1 MRKYRKI
8 LRNREARIKRRLDR
22 KHWTAQP
29 APMLSGGNVH
39 YEMSFRVEAINCG
52 GIGAFHTLVQRIG
65 LVDEIDEHLH
75 LLKVHLPY
83 HESDHVLN
91 IAYNVLVGGQ
101 RLEDIEY
108 QRQDVTFLNAL
119 DASRLP
125 DPTTAGDFTRRFDEV
140 GIATL
145 MDCINRSRARL
156 WNTRGREL
164 LREEAL
170 IDIDGTLAP
179 TTGWCKQGIGLSY
192 NGVWGYHP
200 LVVSLANTKE
210 ILFLENRPANAPSH
224 KGAEK
229 WIDAAIDLVAPYTER
244 VCLRGDT
251 DFALTRHF
259 DRWSE
264 RADFVFGMDAS
275 PGLVERAQAVDPGD
289 WKPLHRKVKNEGTTQ
304 MRSKPENV
312 RVQIVKDKE
321 LKNIRLDSE
330 HVAEIVYTPGRAK
343 KAYRLVML
351 RKNLSIER
359 GEQVL
364 FDDIRY
370 FFYITTR
377 WDLSLDELI
386 QLANERCD
394 QENVIEQ
401 LKNGVNAMRMPV
413 DNLLSNWAYMV
424 MAALAWNLKAWFAL
438 TVRRRERRKQLLN
451 MEFRKFLKNLIWLPT
466 QILKR
471 GRRTVYR
478 ILNHNSWKS
487 DFFSAWETIKK
498 LRPA

>member
-1 MRKYRKI
+1 
-8 LRNREARIKRRLDR
+8 
-22 KHWTAQP
+22 
-29 APMLSGGNVH
+29 MLSGGNVH
-39 YEMSFRVEAINCG
+39 YEMSSRVEAISSG

-65 LVDEIDEHLH
+65 LPEELDKHLH

-125 DPTTAGDFTRRFDEV
+125 DPTTAGDFTRRFDEDE
-140 GIATL
+140 ISTL
-145 MDCINRSRARL
+145 MDCINRARTKL
-156 WNTRGREL
+156 WKTRGRDL
-164 LREEAL
+164 LRDEAL

-179 TTGWCKQGIGLSY
+179 TTGWHKQGIGLSY

-229 WIDAAIDLVAPYTER
+229 WIDAAIDLVTPYTER
-244 VCLRGDT
+244 ACLRGDT

-259 DRWSE
+259 DKWSE

-275 PGLVERAQAVDPGD
+275 PGLVERANAVDPGD
-289 WKPLHRKVKNEGTTQ
+289 WQPLNRKATYAVKTQ
-304 MRSKPENV
+304 PRSKPENV
-312 RVQIVKDKE
+312 RAQIVKDKE

-330 HVAEIVYTPGRAK
+330 HVAEIAYTPGRAK
-343 KAYRLVML
+343 KTYRLVML
-351 RKNLSIER
+351 RKNLSIEK

-377 WDLSLDELI
+377 WDLSLAEVVD
-386 QLANERCD
+386 LANGRCD

-424 MAALAWNLKAWFAL
+424 MAALAWNIKAWFAL
-438 TVRRRERRKQLLN
+438 TVRRRERCKQLLN

-466 QILKR
+466 QILKH

-478 ILNHNSWKS
+478 ILNHNGWTS

-498 LRPA
+498 LKAA

>member
-1 MRKYRKI
+1 MGHLL
-8 LRNREARIKRRLDR
+8 LRR
-22 KHWTAQP
+22 
-29 APMLSGGNVH
+29 
-39 YEMSFRVEAINCG
+39 G
-52 GIGAFHTLVQRIG
+52 GINK
-65 LVDEIDEHLH
+65 E
-75 LLKVHLPY
+75 
-83 HESDHVLN
+83 
-91 IAYNVLVGGQ
+91 
-101 RLEDIEY
+101 
-108 QRQDVTFLNAL
+108 
-119 DASRLP
+119 
-125 DPTTAGDFTRRFDEV
+125 
-140 GIATL
+140 
-145 MDCINRSRARL
+145 
-156 WNTRGREL
+156 
-164 LREEAL
+164 
-170 IDIDGTLAP
+170 
-179 TTGWCKQGIGLSY
+179 IGLSY

-229 WIDAAIDLVAPYTER
+229 WIDAAIDLVEPYTKR

-275 PGLVERAQAVDPGD
+275 PGLVERANAVDPGD
-289 WKPLHRKVKNEGTTQ
+289 WQPLNRKPRYEVETQ
-304 MRSKPENV
+304 SRTKPKNV
-312 RVQIVKDKE
+312 RAQIVKAKAF
-321 LKNIRLDSE
+321 KNIRLVSE
-330 HVAEIVYTPGRAK
+330 HVTEIAYTPGRAK
-343 KAYRLVML
+343 KTYRLIML
-351 RKNLSIER
+351 RKNLSVEK

-377 WDLSLDELI
+377 WDLTTAEVVE
-386 QLANERCD
+386 LANGRCD

-401 LKNGVNAMRMPV
+401 LKNGVNAMPMPV

-466 QILKR
+466 QILKH

-478 ILNHNSWKS
+478 ILNHNCWTS

-498 LRPA
+498 LKPA

>member
-1 MRKYRKI
+1 
-8 LRNREARIKRRLDR
+8 
-22 KHWTAQP
+22 
-29 APMLSGGNVH
+29 MLSGGGRIQ
-39 YEMSFRVEAINCG
+39 YELAGRSEAISCG
-52 GIGAFHTLVQRIG
+52 GIGAFHTLVHRIG
-65 LVDEIDEHLH
+65 LPEEIDQHLH

-125 DPTTAGDFTRRFDEV
+125 DPTTAGDFTRRFGVFSIE
-140 GIATL
+140 TL
-145 MDCINRSRARL
+145 MHCINRSRSRL
-156 WNTRGREL
+156 WQARGQDL
-164 LREEAL
+164 LKEEAL
-170 IDIDGTLAP
+170 IDVDGTFTP
-179 TTGWCKQGIGLSY
+179 TTGWCKEGIGLSY

-210 ILFLENRPANAPSH
+210 ILFLENRPANVPSH

-229 WIDAAIDLVAPYTER
+229 WIDAAIDLVAPHTKR
-244 VCLRGDT
+244 ICLRGDT
-251 DFALTRHF
+251 DFSLTRHF

-275 PGLVERAQAVDPGD
+275 PGLVARANAVNPENWQVLD
-289 WKPLHRKVKNEGTTQ
+289 RKARYEVKTQ
-304 MRSKPENV
+304 ERSKPENV
-312 RVQIVKDKE
+312 RARIVKDKG

-330 HVAEIVYTPGRAK
+330 HVTEIAYTPGRAQGT
-343 KAYRLVML
+343 YRLIML
-351 RKNLSIER
+351 KKNLSIER
-359 GEQVL
+359 GENTL
-364 FDDIRY
+364 IDDIRY

-377 WDLSLDELI
+377 WDLTPSEVVE
-386 QLANERCD
+386 LANGRCD

-438 TVRRRERRKQLLN
+438 TVRRRERRDQLLK
-451 MEFRKFLKNLIWLPT
+451 MEFRGFLRSLVWIPA
-466 QILKR
+466 QVLKHAR
-471 GRRTVYR
+471 HTVYR
-478 ILNHNSWKS
+478 ILNHNGWTS
-487 DFFSAWETIKK
+487 DFFSAWETIRK
-498 LRPA
+498 LKPA

>member
-1 MRKYRKI
+1 
-8 LRNREARIKRRLDR
+8 
-22 KHWTAQP
+22 
-29 APMLSGGNVH
+29 
-39 YEMSFRVEAINCG
+39 MSSRVEAINCG
-52 GIGAFHTLVQRIG
+52 GIGAFHALVQRLG
-65 LVDEIDEHLH
+65 LPDEIDKSLH

-108 QRQDVTFLNAL
+108 QRQDATFLNAL

-125 DPTTAGDFTRRFDEV
+125 DPTTAGDFTRRFDEAD
-140 GIATL
+140 IETL
-145 MDCINRSRARL
+145 MECINRSRTKL
-156 WNTRGREL
+156 WRTRGHDL
-164 LREEAL
+164 LKEEAL

-179 TTGWCKQGIGLSY
+179 TTGWHKQGIGLSY

-229 WIDAAIDLVAPYTER
+229 WIDAAIDLVGPFTKR

-259 DRWSE
+259 DSWSE
-264 RADFVFGMDAS
+264 RADLVFGMDAY
-275 PGLVERAQAVDPGD
+275 PGLVERENTIKPGD
-289 WKPLHRKVKNEGTTQ
+289 CQPLNRKAKYEVQTQ
-304 MRSKPENV
+304 TRLKSENV
-312 RVQIVKDKE
+312 RAQIVKDKK
-321 LKNIRLDSE
+321 LKNIRLESE
-330 HVAEIVYTPGRAK
+330 HVAEIAYTPGRAK
-343 KAYRLVML
+343 KAYRLIML
-351 RKNLSIER
+351 KKNLSIAK
-359 GEQVL
+359 GEAVL

-377 WDLSLDELI
+377 RDLTAAEVVA
-386 QLANERCD
+386 LANGRCD

-424 MAALAWNLKAWFAL
+424 MAALAWNIKAWFAL
-438 TVRRRERRKQLLN
+438 TVRRRERRTQLLN
-451 MEFRKFLKNLIWLPT
+451 MEFKKFLKNLIWLPT
-466 QILKR
+466 QILKH
-471 GRRTVYR
+471 GRRTIYR
-478 ILNHNSWKS
+478 ILNHNSWTA

-498 LRPA
+498 LKPA

>member
-1 MRKYRKI
+1 MKKYRKI
-8 LRNREARIKRRLDR
+8 LRNREARIQRRLRQRQWHSQAD
-22 KHWTAQP
+22 
-29 APMLSGGNVH
+29 PMLSTGNIH
-39 YEMSFRVEAINCG
+39 YEMSSRVEAVHCG

-65 LVDEIDEHLH
+65 LIDEIDEHLH

-91 IAYNVLVGGQ
+91 ISYNVLVGGQ

-119 DASRLP
+119 NASRLP
-125 DPTTAGDFTRRFDEV
+125 DPTTAGDFTRRFSVDD
-140 GIATL
+140 ISTL
-145 MDCINRSRARL
+145 MDCINRARTKL
-156 WNTRGREL
+156 WKSRGRDL

-179 TTGWCKQGIGLSY
+179 TTGWRKQGIGLSY

-224 KGAEK
+224 KGAER
-229 WIDAAIDLVAPYTER
+229 WIDAAIDLVAPYTKR

-264 RADFVFGMDAS
+264 RVDFVFGMDAS
-275 PGLVERAQAVDPGD
+275 VGLVKRANAVEPGD
-289 WKPLHRKVKNEGTTQ
+289 WQTLNRKSKYEVKTQ
-304 MRSKPENV
+304 TRSKPENV
-312 RVQIVKDKE
+312 RAQIVE
-321 LKNIRLDSE
+321 
-330 HVAEIVYTPGRAK
+330 
-343 KAYRLVML
+343 
-351 RKNLSIER
+351 
-359 GEQVL
+359 
-364 FDDIRY
+364 
-370 FFYITTR
+370 
-377 WDLSLDELI
+377 
-386 QLANERCD
+386 LANGRCD

-424 MAALAWNLKAWFAL
+424 MAALAWNIKAWFAL

-466 QILKR
+466 QIMKH
-471 GRRTVYR
+471 GRRTIYR
-478 ILNHNSWKS
+478 ILNYNSWTS

>member
-1 MRKYRKI
+1 
-8 LRNREARIKRRLDR
+8 
-22 KHWTAQP
+22 
-29 APMLSGGNVH
+29 MLSGGNVH
-39 YEMSFRVEAINCG
+39 YEMSSRVEAIHCG
-52 GIGAFHTLVQRIG
+52 GIGAFHTLAQRIG
-65 LVDEIDEHLH
+65 LIDEIDDHLH

-91 IAYNVLVGGQ
+91 ISYNALVGGQ

-119 DASRLP
+119 NASRLP
-125 DPTTAGDFTRRFDEV
+125 DPTTAGDFTRRFDENS
-140 GIATL
+140 ISIL
-145 MDCINRSRARL
+145 MDCINRSRSRL
-156 WNTRGREL
+156 WNTHGRGL

-179 TTGWCKQGIGLSY
+179 TTGWRKQGIGLSY
-192 NGVWGYHP
+192 SGVWGYHP

-210 ILFLENRPANAPSH
+210 ILFLENRPANVPSH
-224 KGAEK
+224 AGAKK
-229 WIDAAIDLVAPYTER
+229 WIDAAIDLVGPHTKR
-244 VCLRGDT
+244 ICLRGDT

-259 DRWSE
+259 DQWSE

-275 PGLVERAQAVDPGD
+275 RGLVDRATAVDPGD
-289 WKPLHRKVKNEGTTQ
+289 WKPLGRKPKYEVETQ
-304 MRSKPENV
+304 PRSKPENV
-312 RVQIVKDKE
+312 RAQIVKDKE
-321 LKNIRLDSE
+321 LKNIRLESE
-330 HVAEIVYTPGRAK
+330 HVAEITYTPGRAK
-343 KAYRLVML
+343 KPYRLIML
-351 RKNLSIER
+351 KKNLSIER
-359 GEQVL
+359 GEKVL

-377 WDLSLDELI
+377 WDLSPAEVVE
-386 QLANERCD
+386 LANGRCD

-413 DNLLSNWAYMV
+413 DNLISNWAYMV
-424 MAALAWNLKAWFAL
+424 MTALAWNLKAWFAL
-438 TVRRRERRKQLLN
+438 TVRRRERRNQLLN
-451 MEFRKFLKNLIWLPT
+451 MEFRGFLKNLIWFPT

-478 ILNHNSWKS
+478 ILNHNCWTS

-498 LRPA
+498 LKLA

>member
-1 MRKYRKI
+1 MI
-8 LRNREARIKRRLDR
+8 
-22 KHWTAQP
+22 
-29 APMLSGGNVH
+29 SGGNIH
-39 YEMSFRVEAINCG
+39 YEMSSRVEAIGCG

-65 LVDEIDEHLH
+65 LPDEIDEHLH

-125 DPTTAGDFTRRFDEV
+125 DPTTAGDFTRRFDED
-140 GIATL
+140 GISTL
-145 MDCINRSRARL
+145 MDCINRSRRKL
-156 WNTRGREL
+156 WKTRGRDL
-164 LREEAL
+164 LKDEAL
-170 IDIDGTLAP
+170 IDIDGTFAP
-179 TTGWCKQGIGLSY
+179 TTGWRKQGISLSY
-192 NGVWGYHP
+192 TGVWGYHP

-210 ILFLENRPANAPSH
+210 ILFLENRPANVPSH
-224 KGAEK
+224 TGAEK
-229 WIDAAIDLVAPYTER
+229 WIDAAIDLVAPFTKR

-264 RADFVFGMDAS
+264 RADFLFGMDAS
-275 PGLVERAQAVDPGD
+275 PGLVRRAKAVDPAD
-289 WKPLHRKVKNEGTTQ
+289 WKPLNRKSKYVVKTQ
-304 MRSKPENV
+304 PRSKSENV
-312 RVQIVKDKE
+312 RAQIVKDKG

-330 HVAEIVYTPGRAK
+330 HVAEIAYTPGRAK
-343 KAYRLVML
+343 ETYRLVML

-377 WDLSLDELI
+377 WDLTLDEI
-386 QLANERCD
+386 IELANGRCD

-466 QILKR
+466 QILKH
-471 GRRTVYR
+471 GRHTVYR
-478 ILNHNSWKS
+478 ILNHNAWTS

>member
-1 MRKYRKI
+1 
-8 LRNREARIKRRLDR
+8 
-22 KHWTAQP
+22 
-29 APMLSGGNVH
+29 
-39 YEMSFRVEAINCG
+39 
-52 GIGAFHTLVQRIG
+52 
-65 LVDEIDEHLH
+65 LVDEIDAHLH

-91 IAYNVLVGGQ
+91 ITYNVLVGGQ

-108 QRQDVTFLNAL
+108 QRQDATFLNAL
-119 DASRLP
+119 DAARLP
-125 DPTTAGDFTRRFDEV
+125 DPTTAGDFTRRFDED
-140 GIATL
+140 GISTL
-145 MDCINRSRARL
+145 MDCINRSRTKL
-156 WNTRGREL
+156 WNTRGRDL

-179 TTGWCKQGIGLSY
+179 TTGWHKQGIGLSY

-229 WIDAAIDLVAPYTER
+229 WIDAAIDLVEPYTKR

-275 PGLVERAQAVDPGD
+275 PGLVERANAVDPGD
-289 WKPLHRKVKNEGTTQ
+289 WQPLNRKPRYEVETQ
-304 MRSKPENV
+304 SRTKPKNV
-312 RVQIVKDKE
+312 RAQIVKAKAF
-321 LKNIRLDSE
+321 KNIRLVSE
-330 HVAEIVYTPGRAK
+330 HVTEIAYTPGRAK
-343 KAYRLVML
+343 KTYRLIML
-351 RKNLSIER
+351 RKNLSVEK

-377 WDLSLDELI
+377 WDLTTAEVVE
-386 QLANERCD
+386 LANGRCD

-466 QILKR
+466 QILKH

-478 ILNHNSWKS
+478 ILNHNCWTS

-498 LRPA
+498 LKPA